1 MAAPTLLVCDDE
13 EVLRDLVRAT
23 FEGEGFN
30 VVEAQDGS
38 EALEQARRRHP
49 DLMVI
54 DMMMPG
60 ASGLQTLRE
69 LRRDP
74 ELSSTPVIML
84 TARTQIADRTAAV
97 EAGADYY
104 LAKPFSPLRLAELA
118 GELLE
123 NVRQAA

>member
-23 FEGEGFN
+23 FEGEGFD

-38 EALEQARRRHP
+38 QALEQARRRNP

-60 ASGLQTLRE
+60 GSGLHALRE

-74 ELSSTPVIML
+74 QLSSMPVIML
-84 TARTQIADRTAAV
+84 TARTQIADRTAAA

-104 LAKPFSPLRLAELA
+104 LVKPFSPLRLAELA